1 MTDTTPLIT
10 GVDFVCI
17 PAQDFAA
24 MTAFYGETL
33 GLPFV
38 KRYGSRPGAEY
49 QAGNLTLA
57 IMRTEDFGGTF
68 SRNAMPIALQVSD
81 VAVARE
87 RLEAQ
92 GVRFVSDTFDSGV
105 CWQAICLDPD
115 GNPLSL
121 HHRYAR
127 LHRTWQT
134 PWVATAVLTVFG
146 LALLC
151 LSSFLP
157 TVNQIMKDSV
167 SAIGFHVAFYY
178 ALASFA
184 CAWNTRRAALTSPTT
199 LVALVLWPVA
209 SALFLTFVAIYS
221 IPTFDLVTNIMG
233 LGGIVAGLVP
243 LFLNRWR
250 LGRAGSGA
258 GR

>member
-1 MTDTTPLIT
+1 LSELVTSFLALQANVRSAALALRTTTKRMHSRERELTPRGACENLNHMTDTTPLVT

-17 PAQDFAA
+17 PAQDFDA

-57 IMRTEDFGGTF
+57 IMRAEDFGGTF

-81 VAVARE
+81 VAAARK
-87 RLEAQ
+87 RLEAK

-121 HHRYAR
+121 HHRYAPNDE
-127 LHRTWQT
+127 HS
-134 PWVATAVLTVFG
+134 AAV
-146 LALLC
+146 
-151 LSSFLP
+151 
-157 TVNQIMKDSV
+157 
-167 SAIGFHVAFYY
+167 
-178 ALASFA
+178 
-184 CAWNTRRAALTSPTT
+184 
-199 LVALVLWPVA
+199 
-209 SALFLTFVAIYS
+209 
-221 IPTFDLVTNIMG
+221 
-233 LGGIVAGLVP
+233 
-243 LFLNRWR
+243 
-250 LGRAGSGA
+250 
-258 GR
+258 